1 MNQSQDG
8 IRGPRPIPMM
18 PQALTTGV
26 IQGVREVEVAI
37 VTCGGGGRGRGSPLR
52 AEAGGDRKSVV

>member
-52 AEAGGDRKSVV
+52 AEAGG